1 MMNIQPKKILIV
13 DDDDTI
19 RRSLERYLTQ
29 EGYVVFTA
37 VNVND
42 AILAIHVESPDLVLS
57 DVYMPGTT
65 GIEIPVMLKKLNID
79 IPVILM
85 TGQDDMTTTIK
96 AMQQG
101 AYDYLTKPLD
111 LNLLKTIVARL
122 FETQDLS
129 DHVNLIVEKGTQEY
143 KIENVIVGRDKR
155 MIEIFK
161 TIGNVTQSG
170 VTVLIEGESGTG
182 KELIA
187 RAIHYNSS
195 RSAEPF
201 IAVNCT
207 ALAESLLESELFGH
221 VKGSFTG
228 ATADKRGKFELAHNG
243 TIFLDEIGEI
253 SQALQV
259 KLLRVLQERE
269 FERVG
274 GDKTIKM
281 SARVI
286 AATNRDLAKEV
297 AEGRFREDLYYRLNV
312 VSIVVPPLRERKADI
327 PILVN
332 HLLHQIN
339 EELHKKV
346 RKISDGAMERI
357 LHHEWRGNI
366 RELQNILTRA
376 VVLAKSD
383 ILDETLIPDPVPA
396 ASDHSIDDWKRTMAD
411 VEDAHFLRVFNNTG
425 GNRAE
430 TAKILGI
437 SKPTVYLRFPLPLK
451 EKNEKVPIES
461 QLP

>member
-1 MMNIQPKKILIV
+1 
-13 DDDDTI
+13 
-19 RRSLERYLTQ
+19 
-29 EGYVVFTA
+29 
-37 VNVND
+37 
-42 AILAIHVESPDLVLS
+42 
-57 DVYMPGTT
+57 
-65 GIEIPVMLKKLNID
+65 MLKKLNID

-111 LNLLKTIVARL
+111 LNLLKTIIARL
-122 FETQDLS
+122 FDTQKLS
-129 DHVNLIVEKGTQEY
+129 NYVNLIVEKGAQEY
-143 KIENVIVGRDKR
+143 KIENVIIGRDQR

-195 RSAEPF
+195 RSDEPF

-228 ATADKRGKFELAHNG
+228 ATVDKRGKFELAHNG

-253 SQALQV
+253 SPALQV

-312 VSIVVPPLRERKADI
+312 VSILVPPLRERKADI
-327 PILVN
+327 PMLVKY
-332 HLLHQIN
+332 LLQEIS

-346 RKISDGAMERI
+346 RNITDGAMERLI
-357 LHHEWRGNI
+357 NHDWPGNI

-376 VVLAKSD
+376 IVLSKSD
-383 ILDETLIPDPVPA
+383 VLDEELIPDVSPKSVIPF
-396 ASDHSIDDWKRTMAD
+396 ASDWKRTLAD
-411 VEDAHFLRVFNNTG
+411 VEEEHIQRVFKNTG
-425 GNRAE
+425 GNRSE
-430 TAKILGI
+430 TAKILGV
-437 SKPTVYLRFPLPLK
+437 SKPTIYLRFPIVNKQEFVENKTL
-451 EKNEKVPIES
+451 V
-461 QLP
+461 

>member
-1 MMNIQPKKILIV
+1 MNIQAKRILIV
-13 DDDDTI
+13 DDDNTI
-19 RRSLERYLTQ
+19 RRSLERYLSEQ
-29 EGYVVFTA
+29 GYIVTVATNA
-37 VNVND
+37 NE
-42 AILAIHVESPDLVLS
+42 AMLAIHIESPDLVLS

-65 GIEIPVMLKKLNID
+65 GLEIPVMLKKLNID

-111 LNLLKTIVARL
+111 LNLLKTIIARL
-122 FETQDLS
+122 FDTQKLS
-129 DHVNLIVEKGTQEY
+129 NYVNLIVEKGAQEY
-143 KIENVIVGRDKR
+143 KIENVIIGRDQR

-195 RSAEPF
+195 RSDEPF

-228 ATADKRGKFELAHNG
+228 ATVDKRGKFELAHNG

-253 SQALQV
+253 SPALQV

-312 VSIVVPPLRERKADI
+312 VSILVPPLRERKADI
-327 PILVN
+327 PMLVKY
-332 HLLHQIN
+332 LLQEIS

-346 RKISDGAMERI
+346 RNITDGAMERLI
-357 LHHEWRGNI
+357 NHDWPGNI

-376 VVLAKSD
+376 IVLSKSD
-383 ILDETLIPDPVPA
+383 VLDEELIPDVSPKSVIPF
-396 ASDHSIDDWKRTMAD
+396 ASDWKRTLAD
-411 VEDAHFLRVFNNTG
+411 VEEEHIQRVFKNTG
-425 GNRAE
+425 GNRSE
-430 TAKILGI
+430 TAKILGV
-437 SKPTVYLRFPLPLK
+437 SKPTIYLRFPIVNKQEFVENKTL
-451 EKNEKVPIES
+451 V
-461 QLP
+461 